1 MIESNFLDLKESWQQ
16 ALLLPQVQGDHS
28 KQKWSGL
35 ASQEAWQAAKGLAG
49 WGGSPAENTAGSS
62 WNTAHRKLKLKLPVH
77 PQPAEIVLHP
87 ENKTDEKRVVER
99 QGRSNH
105 PVICEAWGKQ
115 APMPCIPSP
124 LDQGK
129 IELNKANYVLLMLVF
144 LLKIWYGQAQNIAI
158 KRERL
163 FKIGNPFSSVLSQ
176 WDAICIFSPLLLFW
190 ELFEQRKGNPGSR
203 GKRKQQCR
211 EGKDNTK
218 ATKGNRQGSR
228 RWKQFALKTRER
240 RRVTGKALI
249 YF

>member
-1 MIESNFLDLKESWQQ
+1 ML
-16 ALLLPQVQGDHS
+16 
-28 KQKWSGL
+28 
-35 ASQEAWQAAKGLAG
+35 
-49 WGGSPAENTAGSS
+49 
-62 WNTAHRKLKLKLPVH
+62 

-87 ENKTDEKRVVER
+87 ENKTDEKRGVEE

-105 PVICEAWGKQ
+105 PIICEARDKQ
-115 APMPCIPSP
+115 ARMPCIPSP

-190 ELFEQRKGNPGSR
+190 GSFLNKETGIQEAEEKGSS
-203 GKRKQQCR
+203 
-211 EGKDNTK
+211 K
-218 ATKGNRQGSR
+218 AE
-228 RWKQFALKTRER
+228 RER
-240 RRVTGKALI
+240 KT
-249 YF
+249 